1 MRITMKNMKIVL
13 FTTTLM
19 LMLVACSGIGPQTAQ
34 DPLEGTSWDLFAYRK
49 TSPIE
54 GTSITAE
61 FVDGKVQ
68 GSAGC
73 NSYSGAYKVDGE
85 RIEIGPIMMT
95 EMACMEPEGVMD
107 QELYY
112 LEFLGAVSRIQ
123 FVDDQLQLF
132 DGHEALTFI
141 PAP

>member
-1 MRITMKNMKIVL
+1 MKNLKIV
-13 FTTTLM
+13 FSAAIAM
-19 LMLVACSGIGPQTAQ
+19 LTLVACSNAVADATQ

-54 GTSITAE
+54 GTIISAE
-61 FVDGKVQ
+61 FIDGQVQ
-68 GSAGC
+68 GNAGC
-73 NSYSGAYKVDGE
+73 NSYSGAYKVDGGS
-85 RIEIGPIMMT
+85 IEIGPISMT
-95 EMACMEPEGVMD
+95 EMACMDPEGVMD